1 MVLIF
6 LRKRINNQ
14 DIKNKN
20 KLEYILIQN
29 ITKQISKS
37 VTYIEKNFK
46 KLL

>member
-6 LRKRINNQ
+6 LRKHINNQ

-37 VTYIEKNFK
+37 VTYIEKKF
-46 KLL
+46 